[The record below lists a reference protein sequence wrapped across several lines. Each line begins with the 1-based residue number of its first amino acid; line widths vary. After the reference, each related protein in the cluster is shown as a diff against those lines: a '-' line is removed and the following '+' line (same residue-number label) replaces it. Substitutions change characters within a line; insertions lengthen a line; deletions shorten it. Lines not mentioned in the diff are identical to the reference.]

1 MSNTT
6 QPAPKPAAAPNGG
19 QNGASGIP
27 AGILNRSDL
36 ANVLAQMDGEPAADD
51 NDPST
56 GVANTAPEVAADES
70 PTADNPDNTD
80 LPEAE
85 PVAEGENPEPAE
97 AGESEDLS
105 QSDDSELN
113 EALKGLNAD
122 ARKHLIEMAQAVE
135 KGETTLGQL
144 KRQLKLGRQENE
156 ELQQLREKVKTLE
169 SQPPVTSAP
178 PNIPTTVAK
187 LKTVEEV
194 EQRQETAE
202 SSIRAIEDFLE
213 ENPSGGMIGDREF
226 TRPELIARKRALQ
239 DELKVLPKWS
249 AQIVQRQQFS
259 QQQAE
264 ARKQIVKD
272 FPVLNDPENPDT
284 KMAREFLKN
293 PLVQS
298 HVAADYMA
306 LALARGHRE
315 LQAELVKRKATTL
328 TAKPA
333 AKPAG
338 AVPVGKPH
346 AGGTAPARTKVN
358 VPTGELIKG
367 VKDKTSFA
375 ELLEATGR

>member
-1 MSNTT
+1 MPL
-6 QPAPKPAAAPNGG
+6 PAPKPASAPNGG

-36 ANVLAQMDGEPAADD
+36 ANVLAQMDGETAADD

-56 GVANTAPEVAADES
+56 GAADATPEVAADES

-80 LPEAE
+80 LPETE
-85 PVAEGENPEPAE
+85 PAAEGENPETAE
-97 AGESEDLS
+97 AEDDDLS
-105 QSDDSELN
+105 QSQDSELN

-122 ARKHLIEMAQAVE
+122 ARKHLIEAAQAVQN
-135 KGETTLGQL
+135 GETTLGQL

-156 ELQQLREKVKTLE
+156 ELQQLREKVKALE

-178 PNIPTTVAK
+178 PNIPPTVAK

-213 ENPSGGMIGDREF
+213 ENPSGGMVGDKEF
-226 TRPELIARKRALQ
+226 TRQELIARKRALQ

-249 AQIVQRQQFS
+249 AQIVAKQQFS

-272 FPVLNDPENPDT
+272 FPVLNDPEHPDT

-298 HVAADYMA
+298 NVAADYMA

-315 LQAELVKRKATTL
+315 LQAELVKRKAGTL

-346 AGGTAPARTKVN
+346 AGGTAPARTKSN
-358 VPTGELIKG
+358 VSTGELIQG
-367 VKDKTSFA
+367 VKDKKSFA